1 MANRSERRVAPRIK
15 VDLLVHVRGPTRKET
30 ALLSHD
36 WSARGVFLRTQVP
49 FLVGTPVELYVVIGH
64 PAEKIPLVGKVSR
77 RILPDEPGVQTP
89 GMMIALEELPPGL
102 RGFLE
107 ESARAPV
114 RTGVTL
120 QATVEPCIIVIGGD
134 HPSRAEVGHSLALD
148 GYDVR
153 EVDHGLGAIELL
165 SRGLTPHALVII
177 DDTGETL
184 AGLKDH
190 LSLTSPPDV
199 VVTVGVPPRDLGQG
213 LGIPVVLL
221 PRNSPQE
228 QLLQLLKLFVQGE
241 KIDLEMVRSLDEP
254 RISSGDGA
262 LEPVTVV

>member
-1 MANRSERRVAPRIK
+1 
-15 VDLLVHVRGPTRKET
+15 
-30 ALLSHD
+30 
-36 WSARGVFLRTQVP
+36 
-49 FLVGTPVELYVVIGH
+49 VGTPVELYVVIGH

-134 HPSRAEVGHSLALD
+134 HPSRA
-148 GYDVR
+148 DVR